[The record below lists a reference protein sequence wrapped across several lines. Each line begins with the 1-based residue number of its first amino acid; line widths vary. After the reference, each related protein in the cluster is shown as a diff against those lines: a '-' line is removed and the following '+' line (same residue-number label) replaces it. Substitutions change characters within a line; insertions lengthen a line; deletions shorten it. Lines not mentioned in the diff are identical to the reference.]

1 MAKYSLLKIFTDGG
15 SRGNP
20 GTAGIG
26 VHIVDDKDQ
35 TVSDCH
41 EFIGI
46 TTNNV
51 AEYRAVIVA
60 TKWLQDFSKQNEV
73 EKVEFYLD
81 SKLVV
86 EQVKKNWKINE
97 SHLQDLAGEVWQ
109 ELKKLSVPYSF
120 THVRREMN
128 KVADFLANQAMDAG
142 QL

>member
-20 GTAGIG
+20 GAAGIG
-26 VHIVDDKDQ
+26 VHVITEQDE
-35 TVSDCH
+35 TVHDYH
-41 EFIGI
+41 NFLGVA
-46 TTNNV
+46 TNNV
-51 AEYRAVIVA
+51 AEYRAVIAAV
-60 TKWLQDFSKQNEV
+60 KWLIEFSKENDV

-86 EQVKKNWKINE
+86 EQLKKNWKINE
-97 SHLQDLAGEVWQ
+97 SHLQTLATETWQ
-109 ELKKLSVPYSF
+109 ELKQLEVPYSF

-128 KVADFLANQAMDAG
+128 KVADLLANQAMDAG

>member
-26 VHIVDDKDQ
+26 VHVVDDQDQ
-35 TVSDCH
+35 TVFDYH
-41 EFIGI
+41 EFVGI

-51 AEYRAVIVA
+51 AEYRAVIAA
-60 TKWLQDFSKQNEV
+60 TKWLQDFSSQNEI

-97 SHLQDLAGEVWQ
+97 SHLQDLAREVWQ
-109 ELKKLSVPYSF
+109 ELKKLLVPYSF

-128 KVADFLANQAMDAG
+128 KVADLLANQAMDAG

>member
-20 GTAGIG
+20 GPAGIG
-26 VHIVDDKDQ
+26 VHVINNQDE
-35 TVSDCH
+35 TVYDYHKFLGSV
-41 EFIGI
+41 
-46 TTNNV
+46 TNNV
-51 AEYRAVIVA
+51 AEYQGVLAAIS
-60 TKWLQDFSKQNEV
+60 WLKEFSKENEV

-97 SHLQDLAGEVWQ
+97 THLRTLASEVWA
-109 ELKKLSVPYSF
+109 ELSQLTVPYSF
-120 THVRREMN
+120 THVRRELN
-128 KVADFLANQAMDAG
+128 KVADLLANQAMDAG